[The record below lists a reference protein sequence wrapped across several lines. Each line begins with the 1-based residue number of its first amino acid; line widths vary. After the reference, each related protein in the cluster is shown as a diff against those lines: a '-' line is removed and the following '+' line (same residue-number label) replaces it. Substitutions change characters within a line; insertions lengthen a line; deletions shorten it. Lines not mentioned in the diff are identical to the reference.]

1 MTGLIILRCPS
12 RPISLPSSES
22 QETDF
27 HGPGFHVHR
36 LPVWFT
42 QQEVLAGDEIV
53 EEKEFREYDAP
64 PPIPMHGLG
73 SSCIPLSTSTAP
85 IREPSPSTA
94 LARSWWYQSLR
105 FPFLALG
112 SYGFPLLP
120 DPGCI
125 SHFLVPLT
133 LFIPLESVSS
143 LNSPLLTL

>member
-1 MTGLIILRCPS
+1 MTGLIILRCPA
-12 RPISLPSSES
+12 RPISLPSSEP

-27 HGPGFHVHR
+27 HGPGFHVHC
-36 LPVWFT
+36 LPVGFT

-53 EEKEFREYDAP
+53 EEKEFKEYDAP
-64 PPIPMHGLG
+64 FPIPMHGLG

-94 LARSWWYQSLR
+94 LARSWWHQSLP

-125 SHFLVPLT
+125 PHFLVPLT